1 MPHSPRWY
9 AGRLWVCESGAGTFG
24 FIDPNT
30 RKYEPVAEVPG
41 FTRGLD
47 FAGNLAFVGL
57 LQVRE
62 SAVFSG
68 IPITE
73 RLAEN
78 ERTCG
83 VCAIDLTTGQVV
95 ALLRFETAVQ
105 EVFAVTVLPGRRYP
119 DLINDDEK
127 LLENSFV
134 VPDAALADVSAALRA
149 PADPTLGAAGSA
161 GNGSVPREAF
171 VEV

>member
-1 MPHSPRWY
+1 MDVDSGEVITRGLSMRHSPRWY
-9 AGRLWVCESGAGTFG
+9 GGRLWVCESGAGTFG
-24 FIDPNT
+24 YVDMNNG
-30 RKYEPVAEVPG
+30 KYNAIAEMPG
-41 FTRGLD
+41 FTRGAE

-62 SAVFSG
+62 SAVFRG

-73 RLAEN
+73 RLTAEQ
-78 ERTCG
+78 RTCG
-83 VCAIDLTTGQVV
+83 VCVVDLRSGQVI

-119 DLINDDEK
+119 ELINDDEK

-134 VPDAALADVSAALRA
+134 VPDAALADV
-149 PADPTLGAAGSA
+149 
-161 GNGSVPREAF
+161 
-171 VEV
+171 